1 MHDDC
6 FYLDLP
12 GEWWYH
18 AARCAALVQ
27 SEYRLAYLTISY
39 FHMTAIIVFCFLSIL
54 LVCGKLVRVLV
65 PILQRCYLPSSVIGG
80 VIGLLILQNFAHLF
94 PEGCVEAIS
103 KLPGFMINVVFAT
116 LFLGVVTPP
125 IRKVV
130 RVAFPQ
136 LCFGQMLAW
145 GQYVIGFAL
154 VGFVLIPLFGV
165 NEGFGNL
172 LEIGFQGGHGTVSG
186 MAESFEAFGWADGV
200 ALGYTVATVGMLLA
214 VIVGIILVNWAG
226 RRGYV
231 KNIRSFSEQDRL
243 QQKGIYSSAERPS
256 AGWQTVYCD
265 SIDSLAWHISLVGIA
280 ILVGF
285 GMQKGIQALEVYLFP
300 GNETRLFSGFPLFP
314 FCMIGGLL
322 LQKVAQTIKVNRMID
337 HGQMQRV
344 SGAALDFLVVSAM
357 ATIKLSVVLA
367 NWQALLILMVLGLL
381 LSLVMVVRVAPRLFR
396 EAWFECAIAEFGQS
410 LGVTATGLLLLRA
423 VDPESKTCATQ
434 AFGYKQL
441 LHEPVMGGGL
451 WTAMA
456 LTLLYKFGWGI
467 MLAISGFAL
476 ACWIVAAV
484 FICRHNKRE
493 TQQ

>member
-1 MHDDC
+1 MTRRANIGMVRAV
-6 FYLDLP
+6 FAF
-12 GEWWYH
+12 E
-18 AARCAALVQ
+18 RQKNTFRRIQ
-27 SEYRLAYLTISY
+27 SFPYD
-39 FHMTAIIVFCFLSIL
+39 MTAIIIFCFLSIL
-54 LVCGKLVRVLV
+54 LVCGKLIRVIV
-65 PILQRCYLPSSVIGG
+65 PVLQRCYLPSSVIGG
-80 VIGLLILQNFAHLF
+80 FLGLIILQNFAHLF
-94 PEGCVEAIS
+94 PEGCVETIG

-130 RVAFPQ
+130 QVAFPQ

-154 VGFVLIPLFGV
+154 VGFILMPLFGV

-186 MAESFEAFGWADGV
+186 MAESFEAFGWEDGI

-214 VIVGIILVNWAG
+214 VIVGIMLVNWAG
-226 RRGYV
+226 RCGHV
-231 KNIRSFSEQDRL
+231 KNIRSFAEQNSL
-243 QQKGIYSSAERPS
+243 QQKGIYSREERPS

-280 ILVGF
+280 ILAGF
-285 GMQKGIQALEVYLFP
+285 GMQKGIQQLEILLFP
-300 GNETRLFSGFPLFP
+300 ENETRLFSGFPLFP
-314 FCMIGGLL
+314 FCMIGGLI
-322 LQKVAQTIKVNRMID
+322 LQKLAQSIKVNQLID

-357 ATIKLSVVLA
+357 ATIKLSVVVA
-367 NWQALLILMVLGLL
+367 NWQALLILLILGALLSILMVLF
-381 LSLVMVVRVAPRLFR
+381 VAPRLFR

-441 LHEPVMGGGL
+441 LHEPIMGGGL

-456 LTLLYKFGWGI
+456 LTLLYQFGWGI
-467 MLAISGFAL
+467 MLAISASVLGG
-476 ACWIVAAV
+476 WVVAAV
-484 FICRHNKRE
+484 LLCRRNKCAV
-493 TQQ
+493 QKKS

>member
-1 MHDDC
+1 
-6 FYLDLP
+6 
-12 GEWWYH
+12 
-18 AARCAALVQ
+18 
-27 SEYRLAYLTISY
+27 
-39 FHMTAIIVFCFLSIL
+39 MTAIIIFCFLSVL

-65 PILQRCYLPSSVIGG
+65 PVLQRCYLPSAVIGG
-80 VIGLLILQNFAHLF
+80 FIGLFILQNFPQLF
-94 PEGCVEAIS
+94 PDGCIEGIS

-130 RVAFPQ
+130 QVAFPQ
-136 LCFGQMLAW
+136 LCFGQILAW

-154 VGFVLIPLFGV
+154 VGFILMPLFGV

-186 MAESFEAFGWADGV
+186 MAESFEAFGWEDGI

-214 VIVGIILVNWAG
+214 VIGGIMLVNWAG

-231 KNIRSFSEQDRL
+231 KNIRNFSEQDKL
-243 QQKGIYSSAERPS
+243 QQKGIYSSSERPV

-280 ILVGF
+280 ILLGF
-285 GMQKGIQALEVYLFP
+285 GMQKGIQSLEVFLFP
-300 GNETRLFSGFPLFP
+300 ENETRLFSGFPLFP

-322 LQKVAQTIKVNRMID
+322 LQKAAQTIKVNQMID

-367 NWQALLILMVLGLL
+367 NWQALLILMLLGAL
-381 LSLVMVVRVAPRLFR
+381 LSMFMVIVVAPKLFR
-396 EAWFECAIAEFGQS
+396 ESWFECAIAEFGQS

-441 LHEPVMGGGL
+441 LHEPIMGGGL

-456 LTLLYKFGWGI
+456 LTLLYKFGWVI
-467 MLAISGFAL
+467 MLTISASAL
-476 ACWIVAAV
+476 ALWIVAAV
-484 FICRHNKRE
+484 LLCRRNRKAA
-493 TQQ
+493 QQ